1 MGDTLD
7 VTASWLVRAPP
18 PRRHR
23 INRETRTNRTVLKTW
38 LHCLLKAALD
48 PENVSTRLQAAACR
62 VGHPVS
68 PPLRTAPPV
77 TFVPTRGL
85 ALKSPAV
92 LNSSAKIV
100 HASKLPDGATQ
111 KQGIAML
118 RDREFFL
125 ACNPHMQKFEAQG
138 QVSEPELPEGLKP
151 LGPTT
156 LYNVTDIVETLPK
169 GLWSS
174 NVESTYEF
182 TDIELGT
189 FCALKSPMSVVMHTF
204 WTIEEKDGGLELVE
218 ACEIKCSRLLIGI
231 VKSLNEGGCE
241 YLSTFPTTPLGGD
254 LRIGPCPAALRE
266 NLPMGRHRDWS
277 NLQRLHADD

>member
-1 MGDTLD
+1 M
-7 VTASWLVRAPP
+7 SPCFPP
-18 PRRHR
+18 
-23 INRETRTNRTVLKTW
+23 
-38 LHCLLKAALD
+38 HCGQ
-48 PENVSTRLQAAACR
+48 V
-62 VGHPVS
+62 
-68 PPLRTAPPV
+68 PPV
-77 TFVPTRGL
+77 TCVPTRGL

-92 LNSSAKIV
+92 LNSTAKIV

-118 RDREFFL
+118 QDKEFFL
-125 ACNPHMQKFEAQG
+125 SCNPHMEKFEALG
-138 QVSEPELPEGLKP
+138 QVEKPELPESIKP

-189 FCALKSPMSVVMHTF
+189 FCALKSPMNVVMHTF
-204 WTIEEKDGGLELVE
+204 WSIEEKDGGLELVE

-241 YLSTFPTTPLGGD
+241 CSCSILLCNSTMGLVLSAVCTTRMLSR
-254 LRIGPCPAALRE
+254 LRHHGWWNR
-266 NLPMGRHRDWS
+266 
-277 NLQRLHADD
+277 QRLHAD

>member
-1 MGDTLD
+1 MSCRSPLFPP
-7 VTASWLVRAPP
+7 LVD
-18 PRRHR
+18 
-23 INRETRTNRTVLKTW
+23 W
-38 LHCLLKAALD
+38 LHLSHNA
-48 PENVSTRLQAAACR
+48 
-62 VGHPVS
+62 
-68 PPLRTAPPV
+68 
-77 TFVPTRGL
+77 PTRGL

-118 RDREFFL
+118 QDHEFFL
-125 ACNPHMQKFEAQG
+125 SCDPHMQKFEDLG
-138 QVSEPELPEGLKP
+138 QVSKPELPEGIKP

-189 FCALKSPMSVVMHTF
+189 FCHLKSPMNVVMHTF

-218 ACEIKCSRLLIGI
+218 TCEIKCSRLLIGI

-241 YLSTFPTTPLGGD
+241 Y
-254 LRIGPCPAALRE
+254 PCPFPCATPPG
-266 NLPMGRHRDWS
+266 NWF
-277 NLQRLHADD
+277 ADK

>member
-1 MGDTLD
+1 MSCRSPRFPHF
-7 VTASWLVRAPP
+7 VTRCGQV
-18 PRRHR
+18 
-23 INRETRTNRTVLKTW
+23 
-38 LHCLLKAALD
+38 
-48 PENVSTRLQAAACR
+48 
-62 VGHPVS
+62 
-68 PPLRTAPPV
+68 PPV
-77 TFVPTRGL
+77 TCVPTRGL

-92 LNSSAKIV
+92 LNSSARIV
-100 HASKLPDGATQ
+100 HTSKLPDGATQ

-118 RDREFFL
+118 QDKEFFL
-125 ACNPHMQKFEAQG
+125 RCNPHMDKFEARG
-138 QVSEPELPEGLKP
+138 QVSEPELPESIKP

-189 FCALKSPMSVVMHTF
+189 FCALKSPMNVVMHTF
-204 WTIEEKDGGLELVE
+204 WSIEEKDGGLELVE

-241 YLSTFPTTPLGGD
+241 YPCTISLWNSNMGLVLTAFCTT
-254 LRIGPCPAALRE
+254 
-266 NLPMGRHRDWS
+266 WS
-277 NLQRLHADD
+277 ILNIVPPWLVELTTVTC